1 MNKINIDMINCYGI
15 NRLNY
20 EFDFTEDNV
29 YTIYARNGLMKTSFA
44 KTMKKIQDNKVNE
57 VRDEV
62 FNIQGEV
69 KLECDDSGNNLKP
82 DDIFVIKSYE
92 NSYES
97 SSISSLLVN
106 ERLNGKIKTML
117 KTKDKF
123 LKKIEKM
130 SGVKIERTLQGKK
143 IYELEPTIIKDFN
156 FSEKSILLN
165 INKFNVKDIED
176 EFKEIKYTSIFDESV
191 LKKIV
196 SDEFQNKI
204 EEFISK
210 SDEICS
216 EFSFLHKGKY
226 TLSQLKNTE
235 KTLTNENFFVRS
247 NKVILDGSI
256 EINNSKE
263 LKEKITNIE
272 NKLKESPQLKDIQ
285 KMLSDVKGTT
295 LKLIIEN
302 NPYILPYLK
311 LDKLEILKQ
320 NLWLSRIKSEKE
332 LFTELKTQYEE
343 LVGEI
348 EKEKFDET
356 PWQEALN
363 IFKERFTVPY
373 EMVISNLKSSI
384 IGESVPRIEFKF
396 KKDDETDKFLNRNDL
411 ESIDILSQGEKR
423 ALYLLNVIFDIEK
436 RKKENKETLFIIDD
450 IADSFDYKNKYA
462 IVEYLC
468 DIADIDNFYMIIL
481 SHNFDFYRTV
491 SNRLG
496 VKKEHKLLVKKN
508 EENITLYIN
517 KGEDKPFKKW
527 KENLSKKNII
537 ALIPF
542 VRNLI
547 EYGKDENVVKLEG
560 IPSDKKILTSLL
572 HVTENN
578 RRITLD
584 ILKKIYMHYLGSDKF
599 SEEIETSELVSKC
612 IVEVANDIDET
623 DIDLENK
630 IVLVIAI
637 RLVSEEYMLKKIEKF
652 QGRIKWIERG
662 KRGKTNEKYDTSSNF
677 LVHALR
683 SPNQTRAL
691 FNGYKQFGHKE
702 AIKVLE
708 KVNIMTPENI
718 HLNSFMY
725 EPILDMD
732 IVELL
737 NLYKLIVE
745 FNKEEIEELVAID

>member
-44 KTMKKIQDNKVNE
+44 KTMKKIQDNKVKE

-62 FNIQGEV
+62 FNIQGKV
-69 KLECDDSGNNLKP
+69 KLECDDSGNNLKS

-92 NSYES
+92 NYYES

-130 SGVKIERTLQGKK
+130 SGVKIEKSLQGKK

-196 SDEFQNKI
+196 SNEFQNKI

-285 KMLSDVKGTT
+285 KMLSDVK
-295 LKLIIEN
+295 
-302 NPYILPYLK
+302 
-311 LDKLEILKQ
+311 
-320 NLWLSRIKSEKE
+320 R
-332 LFTELKTQYEE
+332 
-343 LVGEI
+343 
-348 EKEKFDET
+348 
-356 PWQEALN
+356 
-363 IFKERFTVPY
+363 
-373 EMVISNLKSSI
+373 
-384 IGESVPRIEFKF
+384 
-396 KKDDETDKFLNRNDL
+396 
-411 ESIDILSQGEKR
+411 
-423 ALYLLNVIFDIEK
+423 
-436 RKKENKETLFIIDD
+436 
-450 IADSFDYKNKYA
+450 
-462 IVEYLC
+462 C
-468 DIADIDNFYMIIL
+468 
-481 SHNFDFYRTV
+481 
-491 SNRLG
+491 
-496 VKKEHKLLVKKN
+496 
-508 EENITLYIN
+508 
-517 KGEDKPFKKW
+517 
-527 KENLSKKNII
+527 
-537 ALIPF
+537 
-542 VRNLI
+542 
-547 EYGKDENVVKLEG
+547 
-560 IPSDKKILTSLL
+560 
-572 HVTENN
+572 
-578 RRITLD
+578 
-584 ILKKIYMHYLGSDKF
+584 
-599 SEEIETSELVSKC
+599 
-612 IVEVANDIDET
+612 
-623 DIDLENK
+623 
-630 IVLVIAI
+630 
-637 RLVSEEYMLKKIEKF
+637 
-652 QGRIKWIERG
+652 
-662 KRGKTNEKYDTSSNF
+662 
-677 LVHALR
+677 
-683 SPNQTRAL
+683 
-691 FNGYKQFGHKE
+691 
-702 AIKVLE
+702 
-708 KVNIMTPENI
+708 
-718 HLNSFMY
+718 
-725 EPILDMD
+725 
-732 IVELL
+732 
-737 NLYKLIVE
+737 
-745 FNKEEIEELVAID
+745 